1 MVPFRELELRHHA
14 LGTPCAWPALNLLC
28 NLTNGRARRHRQV
41 TSETRKHK
49 STCGKAGDSLLS
61 FRTALSVCL
70 VYSVCLL
77 HFHKKY
83 IKLHSIRHYTDC
95 IYTALC
101 PRVAIRARASHAC
114 SSRVCFP
121 ANVSSLLETH
131 TSSAWLAWE
140 RGTRRL
146 HSVRELIA
154 PIVSACRCVRSAP
167 ENPCLWTGFSRVSP
181 AVQVPLLPR
190 QSGVCTRGAHSS
202 IWSRKWRQASPCLR
216 PLPPDGAPAPG
227 ELAVRER
234 QLPPA
239 ERARR
244 STTLPP
250 RRRRQWAS
258 MSRPNLCSM
267 RSCWR
272 WWLALSINFILI
284 GQPSSRP
291 SCVEAS
297 STSVSCALGRHPP
310 HRSLPF
316 FPDLHTEVCRSWGRP
331 YSSRLFIPPSNYY
344 GNVVGLDE
352 CGYRAMP
359 KVEQTLASYLSPH
372 VASSLKAPAL
382 PTKPLRTTSTLVG
395 RGYSAAGQAG
405 ACLHTMSV
413 LQAYQADLLKE
424 LDEREQVSSDD
435 IAELRRTADLS
446 LRATKETARAIGRSM
461 AAMVAAERH
470 LWLTLSDMKDKDR
483 VCLLDAPLSS
493 SGLFGDAVNSVVDR
507 FQEASK
513 QAAAFQW
520 FLPRRSRAQGAAGQQ
535 PSTSTGSSY
544 RDAQ

>member
-1 MVPFRELELRHHA
+1 MVVPFRELELRHHA

-28 NLTNGRARRHRQV
+28 NLTNGRARRHRWV

-77 HFHKKY
+77 HFSRNTKPAYDKT
-83 IKLHSIRHYTDC
+83 LHWLHLHCTMS
-95 IYTALC
+95 
-101 PRVAIRARASHAC
+101 RVALRARASHAC
-114 SSRVCFP
+114 LSRVCLP
-121 ANVSSLLETH
+121 ASVSSLLETH

-140 RGTRRL
+140 RSTQRL
-146 HSVRELIA
+146 HSMRELIA

-167 ENPCLWTGFSRVSP
+167 ENPGCGRDFSRVSP
-181 AVQVPLLPR
+181 AVRVPLLPR
-190 QSGVCTRGAHSS
+190 QSGVCTRGAHSFDLEQEMGDRRVPVS
-202 IWSRKWRQASPCLR
+202 IHCLQIER
-216 PLPPDGAPAPG
+216 PL
-227 ELAVRER
+227 RESS
-234 QLPPA
+234 QWEKNSFPPA

-244 STTLPP
+244 STTLPSEE
-250 RRRRQWAS
+250 RRQWAS

-291 SCVEAS
+291 SRVEAS
-297 STSVSCALGRHPP
+297 STSVSCALGRHL
-310 HRSLPF
+310 RIGACPF
-316 FPDLHTEVCRSWGRP
+316 FPICILRFVDRGEGP
-331 YSSRLFIPPSNYY
+331 YSSRPFIPASNYY

-435 IAELRRTADLS
+435 IAELRGPLICLS
-446 LRATKETARAIGRSM
+446 P
-461 AAMVAAERH
+461 RH
-470 LWLTLSDMKDKDR
+470 
-483 VCLLDAPLSS
+483 
-493 SGLFGDAVNSVVDR
+493 
-507 FQEASK
+507 
-513 QAAAFQW
+513 
-520 FLPRRSRAQGAAGQQ
+520 
-535 PSTSTGSSY
+535 
-544 RDAQ
+544 

>member
-1 MVPFRELELRHHA
+1 MSVPFRELELRHHA

-28 NLTNGRARRHRQV
+28 NLTNGRARRHRWV

-77 HFHKKY
+77 HFQEIHKPAYDKT
-83 IKLHSIRHYTDC
+83 LHWLHLHCTMSMSNYKGEGKSRLFKPCVSPCKRFI
-95 IYTALC
+95 TAGDTHKQC
-101 PRVAIRARASHAC
+101 VACLGAEHAAAA
-114 SSRVCFP
+114 F
-121 ANVSSLLETH
+121 NK
-131 TSSAWLAWE
+131 
-140 RGTRRL
+140 
-146 HSVRELIA
+146 ELIA

-216 PLPPDGAPAPG
+216 PLPPDRAPAPG
-227 ELAVRER
+227 ELAVREE
-234 QLPPA
+234 QLLPA

-250 RRRRQWAS
+250 RRRRPWAS

-291 SCVEAS
+291 SRVEAS
-297 STSVSCALGRHPP
+297 SRAFLRARPPPP

-331 YSSRLFIPPSNYY
+331 YSSRLFIPASNYY

-359 KVEQTLASYLSPH
+359 NV
-372 VASSLKAPAL
+372 
-382 PTKPLRTTSTLVG
+382 
-395 RGYSAAGQAG
+395 
-405 ACLHTMSV
+405 
-413 LQAYQADLLKE
+413 
-424 LDEREQVSSDD
+424 
-435 IAELRRTADLS
+435 
-446 LRATKETARAIGRSM
+446 
-461 AAMVAAERH
+461 
-470 LWLTLSDMKDKDR
+470 
-483 VCLLDAPLSS
+483 
-493 SGLFGDAVNSVVDR
+493 
-507 FQEASK
+507 
-513 QAAAFQW
+513 
-520 FLPRRSRAQGAAGQQ
+520 
-535 PSTSTGSSY
+535 
-544 RDAQ
+544 